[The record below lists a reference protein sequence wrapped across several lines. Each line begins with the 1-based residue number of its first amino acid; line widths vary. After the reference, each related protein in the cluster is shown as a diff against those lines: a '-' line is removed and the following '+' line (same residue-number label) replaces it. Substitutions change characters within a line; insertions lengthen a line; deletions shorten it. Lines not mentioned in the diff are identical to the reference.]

1 MHDFDTV
8 LLFMLC
14 DRIEKR
20 MLLLES
26 YLCLLMNGTRRML
39 VNHLKAAETLW
50 RRFTRLGAVCAD
62 LSEIQ
67 RDLMDMNMRY
77 DGVEERLANREKE
90 LQDMLDNVKVYL
102 QVRGH
107 LRSH

>member
-1 MHDFDTV
+1 
-8 LLFMLC
+8 
-14 DRIEKR
+14 

-26 YLCLLMNGTRRML
+26 YLCLLVNGTTRSL
-39 VNHLKAAETLW
+39 VTHLKAVKTQW
-50 RRFTRLGAVCAD
+50 RGLARLGAVCAD

>member
-1 MHDFDTV
+1 MHAIACI
-8 LLFMLC
+8 LSMLA
-14 DRIEKR
+14 RER
-20 MLLLES
+20 NTTFAS
-26 YLCLLMNGTRRML
+26 YS
-39 VNHLKAAETLW
+39 LKAVKTQW
-50 RRFTRLGAVCAD
+50 RRFTRFGAVCAD

-102 QVRGH
+102 QVRDH
-107 LRSH
+107 TN